1 MNTLTYIIYL
11 TLTYG
16 ITVHVGRVFYKNG
29 RHYLLAMLNG
39 EHQLTDRI
47 NHVLLTGY
55 YLLNLG
61 YATLKIST
69 WQKVLDWRGCLESVS
84 GNIGVIVILLACI
97 HYINM
102 TIILHWRKIDR
113 LLTTKKYNY
122 ENLHS

>member
-55 YLLNLG
+55 YL
-61 YATLKIST
+61 
-69 WQKVLDWRGCLESVS
+69 
-84 GNIGVIVILLACI
+84 VILLACI